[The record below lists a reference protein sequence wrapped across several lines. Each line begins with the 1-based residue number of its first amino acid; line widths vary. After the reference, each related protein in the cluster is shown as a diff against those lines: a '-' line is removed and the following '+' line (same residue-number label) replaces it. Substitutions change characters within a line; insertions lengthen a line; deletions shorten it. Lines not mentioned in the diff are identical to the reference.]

1 MIETERVSF
10 ISTKEEHLINTH
22 LDYGIYS
29 YLIEKSN
36 QDEDENGNRFNR
48 PYILKSKIGK
58 YSEML
63 KKINK
68 HFENE
73 ELKISERTLKRRFTA
88 LVKSGILEKGKRF
101 GKAVYILPDTD
112 PRKSQWYAKIPTD
125 LLLQMSKVLSS
136 DAIKLYCLYYN
147 LTNTGKYR
155 CCTYSQELLAKKI
168 GHKDRKVIMRLNESL
183 ERVNLIKREEVKT
196 KKGLAL
202 KITTLLYEDTGFY
215 RVTKNKNIEE
225 KTNGDVI
232 IK

>member
-88 LVKSGILEKGKRF
+88 LVKSGILEKGKRG
-101 GKAVYILPDTD
+101 GKFHNRSIDGRGGESSNSSRNAIYLKDVGKQE
-112 PRKSQWYAKIPTD
+112 RSRSNNCSKI
-125 LLLQMSKVLSS
+125 
-136 DAIKLYCLYYN
+136 
-147 LTNTGKYR
+147 
-155 CCTYSQELLAKKI
+155 
-168 GHKDRKVIMRLNESL
+168 HRKVQQRG
-183 ERVNLIKREEVKT
+183 
-196 KKGLAL
+196 GLC
-202 KITTLLYEDTGFY
+202 G
-215 RVTKNKNIEE
+215 
-225 KTNGDVI
+225 
-232 IK
+232 